1 VDPDPDPHQNVM
13 DPQHRYR
20 NHSEQFISIT
30 FDIYLYILFL
40 SYIFTGLE
48 TYCLRSGYYTVREA
62 ENIDHVTLT
71 CPPADSPICLI
82 GLR

>member
-1 VDPDPDPHQNVM
+1 MSWIRNTG
-13 DPQHRYR
+13 
-20 NHSEQFISIT
+20 NHSGQFISIT
-30 FDIYLYILFL
+30 FDMYLYTYIILLYIILYSFL
-40 SYIFTGLE
+40 TGLE